1 MRQSGQEMGRR
12 GRKSNSRG
20 MKWNRRGKEEEP
32 QGKEKEPQRKRFPY
46 MNLAF
51 SRSCARNAAP
61 TSALS
66 TSRRTVAILT
76 LIAFAI
82 RRWEQPEATVQTGL
96 PTLDALRPARY
107 RRGPGV
113 GALRDGEG
121 SWVMLG
127 SPARQSRLTEK
138 LLAQNSDFLQ
148 EKILVLFAR
157 VRSPRPMDL
166 CAYRRFRRQQNS
178 DSTGRAGRHARLPS
192 VLARRPLSR
201 SHAAIT
207 APRSAASPKKPVASE
222 MELAPISSVEPVRLI
237 PM

>member
-1 MRQSGQEMGRR
+1 MGRR
-12 GRKSNSRG
+12 GRKSNSKG

-32 QGKEKEPQRKRFPY
+32 QGKEKEPKGKRFPY

-138 LLAQNSDFLQ
+138 LLAQTQTFSKKKFLFCSRGYGRRGPWICALTVASVGNR
-148 EKILVLFAR
+148 ILTRRDGPAVTPACRRFSRDGRFLGATPR
-157 VRSPRPMDL
+157 SRRPEVQPVRKSRSRAKWSWRRSVRS
-166 CAYRRFRRQQNS
+166 
-178 DSTGRAGRHARLPS
+178 
-192 VLARRPLSR
+192 SR
-201 SHAAIT
+201 SA
-207 APRSAASPKKPVASE
+207 
-222 MELAPISSVEPVRLI
+222 
-237 PM
+237 